1 MRSDR
6 KLESRVLAGLVAL
19 IAVSAICAVAAQAAT
34 PTFKTGTY
42 KGTTSQGEKFAL
54 RLVKVAQCGR
64 SHGLCL
70 IDVTQGYVKL
80 TCPEGASGNEYI
92 DPFSAPV
99 PASGKL
105 HESSVNSEGAKITET
120 IQVKHNGTISGTY
133 AITNVPDST
142 DPEVET
148 GTCSASVTYTLRRA

>member
-1 MRSDR
+1 MR
-6 KLESRVLAGLVAL
+6 AGKTKMLGVTTAAL
-19 IAVSAICAVAAQAAT
+19 LFAASATVSAQAAT

-42 KGTTSQGEKFAL
+42 KGMTSQGEAFAL
-54 RLVKVAQCGR
+54 RLVKVASCGH

-70 IDVTQGYVKL
+70 VDVTQGYVKL

-105 HESSVNSEGAKITET
+105 HESSVNSEGAKITEM

-133 AITNVPDST
+133 SITNAPDSI
-142 DPEVET
+142 DPETQT
-148 GTCSASVTYTLRRA
+148 GTCSASVSYTLHRA

>member
-1 MRSDR
+1 MR
-6 KLESRVLAGLVAL
+6 AGKARISAVAAALL
-19 IAVSAICAVAAQAAT
+19 IAAGAVTAAQAAT

-54 RLVKVAQCGR
+54 RLVKTTSCGH

-70 IDVTQGYVKL
+70 IDATQGYVKL

-92 DPFSAPV
+92 DPFDAPV

-105 HESSVNSEGAKITET
+105 HESTVNSEGAKITET
-120 IQVKHNGTISGTY
+120 FLVKHNGTISGTY
-133 AITNVPDST
+133 AITNVPDSI
-142 DPEVET
+142 DPESQT
-148 GTCSASVTYTLRRA
+148 GTCSANVTYTLRLA